1 MNHENTPM
9 PTSNFQLGQ
18 RLKDFALSLG
28 STETKRKE
36 TVLFFLGWLLSFVLI
51 NIFSF
56 SLDFIFQLV
65 HGYFLFKLVGD
76 IQKKYRP
83 PSEVLIACF
92 FVFVLFEILLLRS
105 IYSSASLFSLT
116 ISNTGWF
123 PKSIQIF
130 IQALLVLTFS
140 LILVRNTGDKRGT
153 LFGFLFLAF
162 ICLYLIEHESRLAS
176 LFLQIFLFIYLLRK
190 TKWLEE
196 LTKAECWI
204 ALLVVFL
211 MFRGFR
217 NSNPFDGINISQFTQ
232 PVFWYALP
240 KFWYFTFKIYLLAVL
255 IKIPIVL
262 VYNFASL
269 SRKLRISSL
278 FQSTFPQLIQLAM
291 LLIIFYFFIAG
302 WQAEKVRKSVF
313 VQMDKVISGNAPE
326 SINWFKV
333 ETGDFDSILQIKGYQ
348 PIKFGAFDN
357 LPAEGI
363 LTIPLQQSRF
373 SLSAADVD
381 YFLFVKDSET
391 DVDKIHVVKMDRNF
405 LSFIASES
413 SILAGTQLLA
423 YPYNPP
429 TWESYIYKISIWKDE
444 RSFRIVP
451 FGVTRQRSGNI
462 VAAPFEQTEESTSDW
477 MHKINEILTRRNPFT
492 FGLVIAPLMDAQ
504 MQEAG
509 FFAFDILLVPSTSL
523 FTWSLVSYILL
534 LGLIFLL
541 ADLLVIQRMTKF
553 GSEINRMIVQKF
565 TQLRNGI
572 REISSGN
579 LDYKVK
585 VEGKDEFVELA
596 DLFNQMGVRLKESI
610 AEAREKERL
619 QHELTIAR
627 NVQLDLLPQTLPE
640 IPGFEIAA
648 TIKTANEVGGDFY
661 DVMQLDQNRFLFT
674 VGDVSGKG
682 TSAAFYMA
690 QCISLLRY
698 SPQFTDDPREIALRL
713 NQYFADPKV
722 DRQIFITTIVGI
734 LDIKTDTLRMVRA
747 GHPPSIFIPGKENE
761 KIRELESKGLGLGLE
776 RSGKIFEE
784 TLEEKKL
791 KLNSGDSLILYTDG
805 VVEAARLEESEENL
819 DSEDK
824 YKFYSEE
831 RLMNFLQMSRG
842 KSPANLLE
850 ALNKDV
856 ETFFAGNSPND
867 DFTLLVIRKE

>member
-1 MNHENTPM
+1 M
-9 PTSNFQLGQ
+9 PNSNFQLGQ
-18 RLKDFALSLG
+18 RLKVFAINLG
-28 STETKRKE
+28 ASEIKKKE
-36 TVLFFLGWLLSFVLI
+36 TVFFFSGWLLSFILI

-56 SLDFIFQLV
+56 DLDFMLQLV

-76 IQKKYRP
+76 MQKKYRP

-92 FVFVLFEILLLRS
+92 FVFVLFEIFLLRS
-105 IYSSASLFSLT
+105 IYSSSSLLSST

-123 PKSIQIF
+123 PQVIQIF
-130 IQALLVLTFS
+130 IQAFLVLTFS
-140 LILVRNTGDKRGT
+140 LILVRNAGGKRGT

-162 ICLYLIEHESRLAS
+162 ICLYLIEHESFLAS

-196 LTKAECWI
+196 LTKIECWI
-204 ALLVVFL
+204 ALLLVFL
-211 MFRGFR
+211 MFRGFI
-217 NSNPFDGINISQFTQ
+217 NLNPFEGINFSQISQ

-240 KFWYFTFKIYLLAVL
+240 KFWYFTFKIYLLAIL

-269 SRKLRISSL
+269 SRKLRISGL

-313 VQMDKVISGNAPE
+313 AQMDKVISGNAPE

-333 ETGDFDSILQIKGYQ
+333 EPGDFNSILHIKDYQPIQFGDFDR
-348 PIKFGAFDN
+348 

-373 SLSAADVD
+373 SLSATDVD

-391 DVDKIHVVKMDRNF
+391 DRERIYIVKLDRNF
-405 LSFIASES
+405 LSFIARET

-429 TWESYIYKISIWKDE
+429 TWESYIYKIGIWKDE
-444 RSFRIVP
+444 RSFRLVP
-451 FGVTRQRSGNI
+451 FGVTRHRSGNI
-462 VAAPFEQTEESTSDW
+462 VAAPFEETEKSTSDW
-477 MHKINEILTRRNPFT
+477 LDKINEILRQRNQFT

-523 FTWSLVSYILL
+523 FSWSLVSYVLM

-553 GSEINRMIVQKF
+553 GAEINRMIVQKF
-565 TQLRNGI
+565 TQLRDGI

-596 DLFNQMGVRLKESI
+596 DRFNQMGDRLKESI

-619 QHELTIAR
+619 QSELTIAR

-661 DVMQLDQNRFLFT
+661 DVMQLDQDRFLFT
-674 VGDVSGKG
+674 IGDVSGKG

-698 SPQFTDDPREIALRL
+698 SPQFTDDPREIAIRL

-722 DRQIFITTIVGI
+722 DRQIFITTIIGT

-747 GHPPSIFIPGKENE
+747 GHTPPIFIPGKEKE
-761 KIRELESKGLGLGLE
+761 IIRELELKGLGLGLE

-784 TLEEKKL
+784 TLTEKKL
-791 KLNSGDSLILYTDG
+791 KLKPGDSLILYTDG
-805 VVEAARLEESEENL
+805 VVEAARLEESEENVN
-819 DSEDK
+819 SEDK
-824 YKFYSEE
+824 YKFYGEE
-831 RLMNFLQMSRG
+831 RLINFLQTCRD

-856 ETFFAGNSPND
+856 ETFFAGNPAND
-867 DFTLLVIRKE
+867 DFTLLVIRKEG

>member
-1 MNHENTPM
+1 M
-9 PTSNFQLGQ
+9 PTSNFQLGE
-18 RLKDFALSLG
+18 RLRNFALSLR

-36 TVLFFLGWLLSFVLI
+36 TVLFFSGWLLSFVLI
-51 NIFSF
+51 NVFSF
-56 SLDFIFQLV
+56 ALDFMFQLA
-65 HGYFLFKLVGD
+65 HGYFLFKLVGE

-92 FVFVLFEILLLRS
+92 FVFALFEILLLRS
-105 IYSSASLFSLT
+105 IYSSTSLFSST

-130 IQALLVLTFS
+130 IQAFLVLSFS
-140 LILVRNTGDKRGT
+140 LILVRNTGGKRGT

-162 ICLYLIEHESRLAS
+162 ICLYLIEHESFLAS

-217 NSNPFDGINISQFTQ
+217 NLSPFEGIHIGQFTQ

-240 KFWYFTFKIYLLAVL
+240 KFWYITFKIYLLAVL

-333 ETGDFDSILQIKGYQ
+333 EPGDFDSILQIKGYQ
-348 PIKFGAFDN
+348 PIKFGDFDN

-363 LTIPLQQSRF
+363 LTIPLLQSRF

-381 YFLFVKDSET
+381 YFLFVKDSES
-391 DVDKIHVVKMDRNF
+391 DADRIHVVKMDRNF
-405 LSFIASES
+405 LSFIARET

-429 TWESYIYKISIWKDE
+429 TWESYIYKIGIWKDE

-451 FGVTRQRSGNI
+451 FGVSRQRGGNI
-462 VAAPFEQTEESTSDW
+462 VAAPFEQTEESTTDW
-477 MHKINEILTRRNPFT
+477 MYKINEILTRRNPFT

-523 FTWSLVSYILL
+523 FTWALVSYLLL

-541 ADLLVIQRMTKF
+541 ADILVIQRMTKF
-553 GSEINRMIVQKF
+553 GSEINRTIVQKF
-565 TQLRNGI
+565 TQKFIG
-572 REISSGN
+572 
-579 LDYKVK
+579 
-585 VEGKDEFVELA
+585 
-596 DLFNQMGVRLKESI
+596 
-610 AEAREKERL
+610 
-619 QHELTIAR
+619 
-627 NVQLDLLPQTLPE
+627 
-640 IPGFEIAA
+640 
-648 TIKTANEVGGDFY
+648 
-661 DVMQLDQNRFLFT
+661 LDQMLF
-674 VGDVSGKG
+674 
-682 TSAAFYMA
+682 
-690 QCISLLRY
+690 
-698 SPQFTDDPREIALRL
+698 
-713 NQYFADPKV
+713 
-722 DRQIFITTIVGI
+722 
-734 LDIKTDTLRMVRA
+734 
-747 GHPPSIFIPGKENE
+747 
-761 KIRELESKGLGLGLE
+761 
-776 RSGKIFEE
+776 
-784 TLEEKKL
+784 
-791 KLNSGDSLILYTDG
+791 
-805 VVEAARLEESEENL
+805 
-819 DSEDK
+819 
-824 YKFYSEE
+824 
-831 RLMNFLQMSRG
+831 
-842 KSPANLLE
+842 
-850 ALNKDV
+850 
-856 ETFFAGNSPND
+856 
-867 DFTLLVIRKE
+867 

>member
-18 RLKDFALSLG
+18 RLKDFALSLR
-28 STETKRKE
+28 SIETKRKE
-36 TVLFFLGWLLSFVLI
+36 TVLFFLGWLLSFLLI
-51 NIFSF
+51 NILSF
-56 SLDFIFQLV
+56 DLDFIFQLV

-92 FVFVLFEILLLRS
+92 FVFALFEILLLRS
-105 IYSSASLFSLT
+105 IYSSTSLFSST

-123 PKSIQIF
+123 PKSTQIF
-130 IQALLVLTFS
+130 IHAILVLTFS

-153 LFGFLFLAF
+153 LFGFLCLAF
-162 ICLYLIEHESRLAS
+162 ICLYLIEHESFLAF

-217 NSNPFDGINISQFTQ
+217 NLNPFEGIHISQFTQ
-232 PVFWYALP
+232 AVFWYALP
-240 KFWYFTFKIYLLAVL
+240 KFWYITFKIYLLAVL

-269 SRKLRISSL
+269 SRKLRISGL

-348 PIKFGAFDN
+348 PIKFGDFDN

-363 LTIPLQQSRF
+363 LTIPLLQSRF
-373 SLSAADVD
+373 SLSAVDVD
-381 YFLFVKDSET
+381 YFLFIKDSET
-391 DVDKIHVVKMDRNF
+391 DKERIYIVKLDRNF
-405 LSFIASES
+405 LSFIARET

-429 TWESYIYKISIWKDE
+429 TWESYIYKIGIWKDE

-462 VAAPFEQTEESTSDW
+462 VAAPFEQTEESTTDW
-477 MHKINEILTRRNPFT
+477 MDKINEILTRRNQFT

-541 ADLLVIQRMTKF
+541 VDLLVIQRMTKF

-565 TQLRNGI
+565 TQLRDGI

-596 DLFNQMGVRLKESI
+596 DRFNQMGDRLKESI

-627 NVQLDLLPQTLPE
+627 KVQLDLLPQTLPE

-661 DVMQLDQNRFLFT
+661 DVVPLDEDRFLFT
-674 VGDVSGKG
+674 IGDVSGKG

-722 DRQIFITTIVGI
+722 DRQIFITAIIGI
-734 LDIKTDTLRMVRA
+734 LDVKTSTVRMVRA
-747 GHPPSIFIPGKENE
+747 GHPPPIFIPGKEKE
-761 KIRELESKGLGLGLE
+761 KIRELELKGLGLGLE

-805 VVEAARLEESEENL
+805 VVEAARLEENV

-831 RLMNFLQMSRG
+831 RLMSFLQASHG

-856 ETFFAGNSPND
+856 ESFFSGDSPND

>member
-1 MNHENTPM
+1 MNHESKPM
-9 PTSNFQLGQ
+9 PNSNFQLGE
-18 RLKDFALSLG
+18 RLKDFAVNLRAF
-28 STETKRKE
+28 EIKKKE

-51 NIFSF
+51 NVFSF
-56 SLDFIFQLV
+56 DLDFIFQLV
-65 HGYFLFKLVGD
+65 HCYFLFKLVGD

-83 PSEVLIACF
+83 PSEILIACF
-92 FVFVLFEILLLRS
+92 FVFFLFEILLLRS
-105 IYSSASLFSLT
+105 IYSSTSLFSST

-123 PKSIQIF
+123 PKAIQIF
-130 IQALLVLTFS
+130 IQAFLVLTFS
-140 LILVRNTGDKRGT
+140 VILVRNTGGKRGT

-162 ICLYLIEHESRLAS
+162 ICLSLIEHESFLAS

-217 NSNPFDGINISQFTQ
+217 NLNPFEGINISQFTQ
-232 PVFWYALP
+232 SVFWYALP
-240 KFWYFTFKIYLLAVL
+240 KFWYFTFKIYLLAIL

-269 SRKLRISSL
+269 SRKLRISGL

-313 VQMDKVISGNAPE
+313 VQMDKVISGNAPG

-333 ETGDFDSILQIKGYQ
+333 ETGDFDSILQIKDYQ
-348 PIKFGAFDN
+348 PIKFPDFES

-373 SLSAADVD
+373 SLSTADVD

-391 DVDKIHVVKMDRNF
+391 EKERIYIVKLDRNF
-405 LSFIASES
+405 LSFIARET

-429 TWESYIYKISIWKDE
+429 TWESYIYKIGIWKDE

-451 FGVTRQRSGNI
+451 FGITRKRSGNI
-462 VAAPFEQTEESTSDW
+462 VAAPFEQTEESSSDW
-477 MHKINEILTRRNPFT
+477 IDRINEILTRRNPFT

-523 FTWSLVSYILL
+523 FTWSLVSYVLM

-553 GSEINRMIVQKF
+553 GSEINRIIVQKF

-596 DLFNQMGVRLKESI
+596 DRFNQMGDRLKESI

-619 QHELTIAR
+619 QSELTIAR

-640 IPGFEIAA
+640 IPGFKIAA

-661 DVMQLDQNRFLFT
+661 DVMQLDQDRFLFT
-674 VGDVSGKG
+674 IGDVSGKG

-713 NQYFADPKV
+713 NQYFASPQV

-747 GHPPSIFIPGKENE
+747 GHTPPIFIPGKEKE
-761 KIRELESKGLGLGLE
+761 KIRELELKGLGLGLE

-784 TLEEKKL
+784 TLNEKKL

-805 VVEAARLEESEENL
+805 VVEAARLEESEENV
-819 DSEDK
+819 DGEDK

-831 RLMNFLQMSRG
+831 GLMNFLQASRG

-867 DFTLLVIRKE
+867 DLTLLVIRKE